1 MVINFVYSRTMD
13 LSLLPTSDSDYNQ
26 QRTGARF
33 TVRSANS
40 PSYSLTRRQGV
51 RKSKGL
57 FDDGKEIVEE
67 VGEREEHGSLTRKD
81 VTNKVEDCTFAVYQA
96 RRVEGY
102 CEENQTSGQ
111 KMSTKLNQN
120 GSANRT
126 KVDFTSDTNAIC
138 NPASERRGRT
148 GWRRHDL
155 PGRSKSLDWR
165 SGQRSPD
172 RDKRADVFML
182 STKRGG
188 VMAEGL
194 TGSEGLR
201 GRVMSSVQAYNS
213 VGTSN
218 SSQDSNQLTY
228 TCHTLDRAS
237 RGQTLPSRFRSLSG
251 QDSDFKGTATKV
263 EPNGGQSIMERIE
276 KLYGSAGFS
285 KTEDCSKTRDLSK
298 PVLSYYKET
307 STDLHMLPQLGSYER
322 TAGGTFPR
330 RFSSADKSSLSPVQ
344 SRESFTWTQK
354 NTSDSETSPI
364 SDRSGT
370 PERLSRERWKGQT
383 HGRLSEERGVH
394 RNKWLDDVGTR
405 SLDRARSRY
414 TVAAQI
420 RSTGA
425 AGGVTAPPEPNA
437 LIEDRPTLLRD
448 LTGLREGGDRE
459 SKDQCRL
466 NHGEENTKTGGINWT
481 LRDTTRGLKEQGKET
496 NTTSGATEKTES
508 NRNSVDED
516 VFDSN
521 PQKITIKTT
530 EKKKLPEMLSGSS
543 SASVKNK
550 INQFEALTQRSQ
562 SLATG
567 SIYPRRT
574 FSVPTRLSRGHDGVK
589 KSGSAKALGGLRDMW
604 EGLNEGEQA
613 GDKTGKKGTLS
624 GKDLGSGR
632 SLSVDEVG
640 LNFGSKD
647 RECKEKDK
655 GNPSDR
661 DFPNYSVLK
670 KTLEIPL
677 NGGDQRWRRDF
688 YIDETDF
695 SKVPSPEEASKR
707 QPYATLSS
715 SSVPEVPK
723 TASSPVGDEDKTPTN
738 TPTNSPFLSPSAQVE
753 NVLAIVGSEKERATV
768 VRQAAHTP
776 QQDSSPLHQP
786 LTTLSTNNVTT
797 NIAPDV
803 NTAYSDRKKQSA
815 LDMNAWLEGLNT
827 IKVWDDEDD
836 FEDDDA
842 STQKDDDSNYDSD
855 SGESSVTVTSNMSQS
870 DLRSFSVRWVM
881 FIL

>member
-1 MVINFVYSRTMD
+1 MVVNSVYSRTMD
-13 LSLLPTSDSDYNQ
+13 LSLLPTSDSDYNK

-51 RKSKGL
+51 RKSRGL
-57 FDDGKEIVEE
+57 FDDGREIAEE
-67 VGEREEHGSLTRKD
+67 GGEREKYGSLTGKD
-81 VTNKVEDCTFAVYQA
+81 VTNKVEDPTFAVYQA
-96 RRVEGY
+96 WRVKGD
-102 CEENQTSGQ
+102 CEENQTSGH

-120 GSANRT
+120 GSASQT
-126 KVDFTSDTNAIC
+126 IVDFTSDTNAVC
-138 NPASERRGRT
+138 NPASQRRGRT
-148 GWRRHDL
+148 DWRRHDL

-165 SGQRSPD
+165 SGERSPD
-172 RDKRADVFML
+172 RDKRADVFIL
-182 STKRGG
+182 PTKRGG
-188 VMAEGL
+188 ATAEGL

-218 SSQDSNQLTY
+218 SSQDSNQPIY

-237 RGQTLPSRFRSLSG
+237 RGKTLPSRFRSLSG
-251 QDSDFKGTATKV
+251 HDSDFKGTATKV
-263 EPNGGQSIMERIE
+263 EPKGGQSIVERIE
-276 KLYGSAGFS
+276 KLYGSAGLS
-285 KTEDCSKTRDLSK
+285 KTEDSSKTRDLSK
-298 PVLSYYKET
+298 PVLSYDKET
-307 STDLHMLPQLGSYER
+307 STDLLTSSQLRSYER

-330 RFSSADKSSLSPVQ
+330 RFSSGDKNSPSPVQ
-344 SRESFTWTQK
+344 SRKSFAWTQTD
-354 NTSDSETSPI
+354 TSDSETSPI
-364 SDRSGT
+364 SGRSRT
-370 PERLSRERWKGQT
+370 LERLSRERWQGQT
-383 HGRLSEERGVH
+383 PSRVSEERGV
-394 RNKWLDDVGTR
+394 RWNKWLDDVGTR
-405 SLDRARSRY
+405 SLDRARSRC
-414 TVAAQI
+414 TVAAMI

-437 LIEDRPTLLRD
+437 LLEDTSASVRD
-448 LTGLREGGDRE
+448 LTGLQERKDRE
-459 SKDQCRL
+459 SKDQCSS
-466 NHGEENTKTGGINWT
+466 NHGGENAKTSGINWT
-481 LRDTTRGLKEQGKET
+481 LGDRTGGLKEQGKET
-496 NTTSGATEKTES
+496 KTNGGATEKSES
-508 NRNSVDED
+508 KSNSIDEE

-521 PQKITIKTT
+521 PQKITIRTA
-530 EKKKLPEMLSGSS
+530 EKKKFPEMLSVSS

-562 SLATG
+562 SSTAG

-604 EGLNEGEQA
+604 EGLKEGEQA
-613 GDKTGKKGTLS
+613 GDKTGKKGTIS

-640 LNFGSKD
+640 LNFGRKD
-647 RECKEKDK
+647 REWKEKDK
-655 GNPSDR
+655 GNTSDR

-670 KTLEIPL
+670 NTMEIPL
-677 NGGDQRWRRDF
+677 YGGDQRWGRGF

-707 QPYATLSS
+707 QPYSPLSG

-723 TASSPVGDEDKTPTN
+723 TALVDEDKTPTN
-738 TPTNSPFLSPSAQVE
+738 TPTDSPLLSPSTHVE
-753 NVLAIVGSEKERATV
+753 NVLAIAGSEKESATV
-768 VRQAAHTP
+768 VTQAAHTP
-776 QQDSSPLHQP
+776 RQDSSPLHHP
-786 LTTLSTNNVTT
+786 LPTLSTGNVTT
-797 NIAPDV
+797 SIAPDV
-803 NTAYSDRKKQSA
+803 DTAHSNRKKQSA
-815 LDMNAWLEGLNT
+815 LDMNAWLDGLNT

-842 STQKDDDSNYDSD
+842 STQRDDDSNYDSD

-881 FIL
+881 FKL